1 MLDQQDREF
10 IVQSL
15 GYVLDVLEKKGKTIQ
30 LSALQQIEEI
40 VRKTK
45 EMVQP
50 WTDLTLLWDST
61 NSKLN
66 EVKQEITQDSNLKA
80 AFEKIALLRISGSHS
95 AKEIAS
101 VLSSLKKDYSGIDG
115 YDRLYEQEYAALKV
129 LSEQE
134 MKGWGIV

>member
-1 MLDQQDREF
+1 MLNQQDREF

-30 LSALQQIEEI
+30 LSALQEIEEI

-50 WTDLTLLWDST
+50 WTDLTLLWKST

-66 EVKQEITQDSNLKA
+66 EVKQEITQDLILKR
-80 AFEKIALLRISGSHS
+80 AFEEIALLRISGQHS
-95 AKEIAS
+95 YKEIAS
-101 VLSSLKKDYSGIDG
+101 ALNSLEEDYFWIDG
-115 YDRLYEQEYAALKV
+115 YNRLYEQEYAALKV

-134 MKGWGIV
+134 MKGW

>member
-1 MLDQQDREF
+1 MLNQQDREF

-15 GYVLDVLEKKGKTIQ
+15 GYVLDVLEQKGKTIQ
-30 LSALQQIEEI
+30 LSTLQQIEEI

-45 EMVQP
+45 KMVQP

-66 EVKQEITQDSNLKA
+66 EVKQEIHQDSNLKA
-80 AFEKIALLRISGSHS
+80 AFEKIALLRISGSYS
-95 AKEIAS
+95 AKEITS

-134 MKGWGIV
+134 MKGW

>member
-1 MLDQQDREF
+1 MLNQHDREF

-50 WTDLTLLWDST
+50 WTDLTLLWKST

-66 EVKQEITQDSNLKA
+66 EVKQEITQDLILKR
-80 AFEKIALLRISGSHS
+80 AFEEIALLRISGQHS
-95 AKEIAS
+95 YKEIAS
-101 VLSSLKKDYSGIDG
+101 ALNSLEEDYFWIDG
-115 YDRLYEQEYAALKV
+115 YNRLYEQEYAALKV

-134 MKGWGIV
+134 MKGW

>member
-15 GYVLDVLEKKGKTIQ
+15 GYVLDVLEQKGKTIQ
-30 LSALQQIEEI
+30 LSTLQQIEEI

-50 WTDLTLLWDST
+50 WTDLTLLWKST

-66 EVKQEITQDSNLKA
+66 EVKQEITQDLILKR
-80 AFEKIALLRISGSHS
+80 AFEEIALLRISGQHS
-95 AKEIAS
+95 YKEIAS
-101 VLSSLKKDYSGIDG
+101 ALNSLEEDYFWIDG
-115 YDRLYEQEYAALKV
+115 YNRLYEQEYAALKV

-134 MKGWGIV
+134 MKGW

>member
-30 LSALQQIEEI
+30 LSALEQIEEI

-45 EMVQP
+45 QMVQP
-50 WTDLTLLWDST
+50 WTDLELLWDST

-66 EVKQEITQDSNLKA
+66 EVKQEIVQDSSLKR
-80 AFEKIALLRISGSHS
+80 AFEKIALLRISGHHS

-101 VLSSLKKDYSGIDG
+101 VLSSLEEDYSGVDG
-115 YDRLYEQEYAALKV
+115 YDRLYKQEYAALKV

-134 MKGWGIV
+134 MKGW

>member
-1 MLDQQDREF
+1 MLNQQDREF
-10 IVQSL
+10 IVESL

-30 LSALQQIEEI
+30 LSALEQIEEI

-50 WTDLTLLWDST
+50 WTDLTLLWKST

-66 EVKQEITQDSNLKA
+66 EVKQEITQDLILKR
-80 AFEKIALLRISGSHS
+80 AFEEIALLRISGQHS
-95 AKEIAS
+95 YKEIAS
-101 VLSSLKKDYSGIDG
+101 ALNSLEEDYFWIDG
-115 YDRLYEQEYAALKV
+115 YNRLYEQEYAALKV

-134 MKGWGIV
+134 MKGW

>member
-1 MLDQQDREF
+1 MLNQHDREF

-15 GYVLDVLEKKGKTIQ
+15 GYVLDVLEQKGKTIQ

-45 EMVQP
+45 KMVQP

-80 AFEKIALLRISGSHS
+80 AFEKIALLRISGAHS

-101 VLSSLKKDYSGIDG
+101 VLNSLAEDYSEVDG

>member
-1 MLDQQDREF
+1 MLNQHDREF

-15 GYVLDVLEKKGKTIQ
+15 GYVLDVLEQKGKTIQ
-30 LSALQQIEEI
+30 LSTLQQIEEI

-50 WTDLTLLWDST
+50 WTDLTLLWKST

-66 EVKQEITQDSNLKA
+66 EVKQEITQDLILKR
-80 AFEKIALLRISGSHS
+80 AFEEIALLRISGQHS
-95 AKEIAS
+95 YKEIAS
-101 VLSSLKKDYSGIDG
+101 ALNSLEEDYFWIDG
-115 YDRLYEQEYAALKV
+115 YNRLYEQEYAALKV

-134 MKGWGIV
+134 MKGW

>member
-1 MLDQQDREF
+1 MLNQQDREF

-15 GYVLDVLEKKGKTIQ
+15 GYVLDVLEQKGKTIQ
-30 LSALQQIEEI
+30 LSTLQQIEEI

-45 EMVQP
+45 EMVKP

-66 EVKQEITQDSNLKA
+66 EVKQEIHRDSNLKA

-101 VLSSLKKDYSGIDG
+101 VLSSLAEDYSEVDG
-115 YDRLYEQEYAALKV
+115 YGRLYEQEYAALKV

-134 MKGWGIV
+134 MKGW

>member
-1 MLDQQDREF
+1 MLNQQDREF

-15 GYVLDVLEKKGKTIQ
+15 GYVLDVLEQKGKTIQ
-30 LSALQQIEEI
+30 LSTLQQIEEI

-45 EMVQP
+45 KMVQP

-66 EVKQEITQDSNLKA
+66 EVKQEISRDSNLKA

-101 VLSSLKKDYSGIDG
+101 VLSSLAEDYSEVDG

>member
-15 GYVLDVLEKKGKTIQ
+15 GYVLDVLEQKGKTIQ
-30 LSALQQIEEI
+30 LSALEQIEEI

-45 EMVQP
+45 KMVQP

-101 VLSSLKKDYSGIDG
+101 VLSSLKKDYW
-115 YDRLYEQEYAALKV
+115 L
-129 LSEQE
+129 
-134 MKGWGIV
+134 

>member
-1 MLDQQDREF
+1 MRTIMLNQQDREF

-15 GYVLDVLEKKGKTIQ
+15 GYVLDILERKGKTIQ
-30 LSALQQIEEI
+30 LSTLQQIEEI

-50 WTDLTLLWDST
+50 WTDLTLLWKST

-66 EVKQEITQDSNLKA
+66 EVKQEITQDLILKR
-80 AFEKIALLRISGSHS
+80 AFEEIALLRISGQHS
-95 AKEIAS
+95 YKEIAS
-101 VLSSLKKDYSGIDG
+101 ALNSLEEDYFWIDG
-115 YDRLYEQEYAALKV
+115 YNRLYEQEYAALKV

-134 MKGWGIV
+134 IR

>member
-1 MLDQQDREF
+1 MLHPQDREF

-15 GYVLDVLEKKGKTIQ
+15 GYVLDVLEQKGKTIQ
-30 LSALQQIEEI
+30 LSTLQQIEEI

-45 EMVQP
+45 KMVQP
-50 WTDLTLLWDST
+50 WTDLSLLWDST

-66 EVKQEITQDSNLKA
+66 EVKQDIAQDLSLKR
-80 AFEKIALLRISGSHS
+80 AFEKIASLRISGFHS

-101 VLSSLKKDYSGIDG
+101 ALNSLAEDYSEVDG

-134 MKGWGIV
+134 MKGW

>member
-1 MLDQQDREF
+1 MLNQHDREF

-50 WTDLTLLWDST
+50 WTDLTLLWRST

-66 EVKQEITQDSNLKA
+66 EVKQEITQDLILKR

-101 VLSSLKKDYSGIDG
+101 VLSSLAEDYSEVDG

-134 MKGWGIV
+134 MEG

>member
-1 MLDQQDREF
+1 MLNQQDREF

-15 GYVLDVLEKKGKTIQ
+15 GYVLDVLEQKGKTIQ
-30 LSALQQIEEI
+30 LSTLQQIEEI

-50 WTDLTLLWDST
+50 WTDLTLLWKST

-66 EVKQEITQDSNLKA
+66 EVKQEITQDLILKR
-80 AFEKIALLRISGSHS
+80 AFEEIALLRISGQHS
-95 AKEIAS
+95 YKEIAS
-101 VLSSLKKDYSGIDG
+101 ALNSLEEDYFWIDG
-115 YDRLYEQEYAALKV
+115 YNRLYEQEYAALKV

-134 MKGWGIV
+134 MKGW

>member
-1 MLDQQDREF
+1 MLNQHDREF

-50 WTDLTLLWDST
+50 WTDLTLLWRST

-66 EVKQEITQDSNLKA
+66 EVKQEITQDLILKR

-101 VLSSLKKDYSGIDG
+101 VLSSLAEDYSEVDG
-115 YDRLYEQEYAALKV
+115 YDRLYEQEYAA
-129 LSEQE
+129 SEQE
-134 MKGWGIV
+134 IR